1 MKKIYE
7 KQKSNTIRDI
17 NNLSK
22 QNINQENHIK
32 VNKKHK
38 TQGKSGLFFSNTK
51 NGLNFNYLQQTSSS
65 LNKTRKINSSKKE
78 IIGINNDK
86 NCNIIKVYTL
96 DKKDNI
102 NYKQIKKRVDSLLD
116 KEKINIIYQKNYFS
130 DNNDN
135 NKTSTTSQNF
145 FEYFPQP
152 EPFPKTI
159 NYNFNINN
167 NLKYKTDYSNSKD
180 STIGNSCSKNNKE
193 DNNILYLLMN
203 LNLGN
208 LYNIFISNC
217 ISFRDLF
224 LLTKDDFVEMKIP
237 IGPRNRII
245 HFLGEYK
252 KFGKNYDFMEL
263 SSFLNYY
270 NQLIEKPF
278 INDEIN
284 FSETP
289 QIKKK
294 CLEDNK
300 NNCQNFGDNIKNKGI
315 LILNGKY
322 SDSEIKLMN
331 NIKIKENN
339 IHRIKKYNSF
349 NFHNKKENKNKEI
362 NYNCIKTGYSKEKS
376 NENKTCLK
384 KRLIKDNSFKNNII
398 NNQKIK
404 KKSNYDF
411 LYQKY
416 KDMDKKVYDFQ
427 QNYSKIQKYSKF
439 IDEKI
444 SEFLNTEKLI

>member
-7 KQKSNTIRDI
+7 KKKSNTIRDI

-38 TQGKSGLFFSNTK
+38 THSKSGLFFSNTK
-51 NGLNFNYLQQTSSS
+51 KGLNFNYLQQTSSS
-65 LNKTRKINSSKKE
+65 LNKTRKMNSSKKE

-180 STIGNSCSKNNKE
+180 STI
-193 DNNILYLLMN
+193 
-203 LNLGN
+203 
-208 LYNIFISNC
+208 
-217 ISFRDLF
+217 
-224 LLTKDDFVEMKIP
+224 
-237 IGPRNRII
+237 
-245 HFLGEYK
+245 
-252 KFGKNYDFMEL
+252 
-263 SSFLNYY
+263 
-270 NQLIEKPF
+270 
-278 INDEIN
+278 
-284 FSETP
+284 
-289 QIKKK
+289 
-294 CLEDNK
+294 
-300 NNCQNFGDNIKNKGI
+300 
-315 LILNGKY
+315 
-322 SDSEIKLMN
+322 
-331 NIKIKENN
+331 
-339 IHRIKKYNSF
+339 
-349 NFHNKKENKNKEI
+349 
-362 NYNCIKTGYSKEKS
+362 
-376 NENKTCLK
+376 
-384 KRLIKDNSFKNNII
+384 
-398 NNQKIK
+398 
-404 KKSNYDF
+404 
-411 LYQKY
+411 
-416 KDMDKKVYDFQ
+416 
-427 QNYSKIQKYSKF
+427 
-439 IDEKI
+439 
-444 SEFLNTEKLI
+444 

>member
-65 LNKTRKINSSKKE
+65 LNKTRKMKSSKKE
-78 IIGINNDK
+78 IIDINNDK

-245 HFLGEYK
+245 HFLREYK

-270 NQLIEKPF
+270 N
-278 INDEIN
+278 
-284 FSETP
+284 
-289 QIKKK
+289 
-294 CLEDNK
+294 
-300 NNCQNFGDNIKNKGI
+300 
-315 LILNGKY
+315 
-322 SDSEIKLMN
+322 
-331 NIKIKENN
+331 
-339 IHRIKKYNSF
+339 
-349 NFHNKKENKNKEI
+349 
-362 NYNCIKTGYSKEKS
+362 
-376 NENKTCLK
+376 
-384 KRLIKDNSFKNNII
+384 
-398 NNQKIK
+398 
-404 KKSNYDF
+404 
-411 LYQKY
+411 
-416 KDMDKKVYDFQ
+416 
-427 QNYSKIQKYSKF
+427 
-439 IDEKI
+439 
-444 SEFLNTEKLI
+444 